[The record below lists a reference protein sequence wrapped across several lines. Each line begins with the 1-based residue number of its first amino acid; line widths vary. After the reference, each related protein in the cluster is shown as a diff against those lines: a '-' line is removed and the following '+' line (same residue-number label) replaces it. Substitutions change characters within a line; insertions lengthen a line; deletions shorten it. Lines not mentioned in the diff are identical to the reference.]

1 MIGQKLG
8 SFLIEAEL
16 GSGAMGIVYRGVRE
30 TGKTRV
36 AAVKVISVEQMAK
49 GKGFERFIREAE
61 ILEQFRHPNIVRYL
75 ARGKSGKIFY
85 YAMEFIPGS
94 TLDGLLDERGALPW
108 LDVVNYG
115 IQLCDALHYAHEHS
129 VVHRDLKPSNLMVT
143 KEGQLKLT
151 DFGIAKD
158 LDATALTATGRTLGT
173 AAYMAPEQ
181 IRGTPE
187 ISHKT
192 DLYALGILLYQ
203 MLTGEMPFQGGSAV
217 VLMHCHMNEAPPKP
231 SDKTAVIPVA
241 LDELVLKLMAK
252 TPADRPWDAAAVGMI
267 LRELR
272 EKHESKQPIPMVWP
286 EEGSPEAN
294 PTRMMDTER
303 TKEATGKKKKKKR
316 KKTPL
321 NRLRDAAPTIGL
333 VAALIAIAAAIG
345 YVVWPVSARYLHA
358 QAEPLMASKERSDWL
373 HAKEYFIDELER
385 RHPDHPYKTQTA
397 EWLDKIALTGAEG
410 RAKNLMGGV
419 GGFGKADTPGERS
432 YVSVFPEAA
441 ESLKRHD
448 DLDAVR
454 RWREMAAALEQH
466 DARSERG
473 WILLAL
479 NRASTIEA
487 GIADRARKVAE
498 GIAQATE
505 YDKQNEPG
513 QAMARRRSLLELY
526 GEYTDT
532 RDALKEVR
540 EKVPAD
546 PPKATEGEKPASDKA
561 AATKPG

>member
-30 TGKTRV
+30 SGKTRV
-36 AAVKVISVEQMAK
+36 AAVKVISLEQMAK

-94 TLDGLLDERGALPW
+94 TLDGLLDQRGALPW
-108 LDVVNYG
+108 PEVVNFG

-187 ISHKT
+187 VSHKT

-203 MLTGEMPFQGGSAV
+203 MLTGEMPFQGSSAV
-217 VLMHCHMNEAPPKP
+217 VLMHCHMNEAPPRP
-231 SDKTAVIPVA
+231 SNKTAVIPVA
-241 LDELVLKLMAK
+241 LDDLVLKLMAK
-252 TPADRPWDAAAVGMI
+252 TPADRPWDAAAVGVI

-272 EKHESKQPIPMVWP
+272 ELHESKQPIPMVWP
-286 EEGSPEAN
+286 EEGSPAAN
-294 PTRMMDTER
+294 PTRMMDTTR
-303 TKEATGKKKKKKR
+303 PKEASGKKKKKK
-316 KKTPL
+316 KSAAQ
-321 NRLRDAAPTIGL
+321 RLRAAAPTIGL
-333 VAALIAIAAAIG
+333 VAALVAIAAAIG
-345 YVVWPVSARYLHA
+345 YVVWPVSAQYLYA

-373 HAKEYFIDELER
+373 HAKEYFLEELDR
-385 RHPDHPYKTQTA
+385 RYPNHPYKKQTE

-410 RAKNLMGGV
+410 RAKNLVGGV

-454 RWREMAAALEQH
+454 RWRQMAADLEKN

-473 WILLAL
+473 WILLA
-479 NRASTIEA
+479 R
-487 GIADRARKVAE
+487 DRALTLEIAIAE
-498 GIAQATE
+498 RARLVSDGIAQAKD
-505 YDKQNEPG
+505 YDRQNQPD
-513 QAMARRRSLLELY
+513 QALERRRSLLKLY

-532 RDALKEVR
+532 RDALKDVR

-546 PPKATEGEKPASDKA
+546 PPPPTEVEKPASSDKPA
-561 AATKPG
+561 ASKPG

>member
-1 MIGQKLG
+1 
-8 SFLIEAEL
+8 
-16 GSGAMGIVYRGVRE
+16 
-30 TGKTRV
+30 
-36 AAVKVISVEQMAK
+36 
-49 GKGFERFIREAE
+49 
-61 ILEQFRHPNIVRYL
+61 
-75 ARGKSGKIFY
+75 
-85 YAMEFIPGS
+85 MEFIPGS

-108 LDVVNYG
+108 TEVVEFG

-217 VLMHCHMNEAPPKP
+217 VLMHCHMNEAPPRP

-241 LDELVLKLMAK
+241 LDDLVLKLMAK
-252 TPADRPWDAAAVGMI
+252 TPADRPWDAAAVGVI

-272 EKHESKQPIPMVWP
+272 EHHGAKQQIHMVWP
-286 EEGSPEAN
+286 EEGSPAAN
-294 PTRMMDTER
+294 PTRMMETTR
-303 TKEATGKKKKKKR
+303 TKDGTAKKKKKK
-316 KKTPL
+316 KTPIQ
-321 NRLRDAAPTIGL
+321 RLRKAAPTIGL
-333 VAALIAIAAAIG
+333 VAALVCVAAAIG
-345 YVVWPVSARYLHA
+345 YVVWPVSAKYLYT

-373 HAKEYFIDELER
+373 HAKEYFLDELDR
-385 RHPDHPYKTQTA
+385 RHPNHPYKTQTEA
-397 EWLDKIALTGAEG
+397 WFDKIALTGAEG
-410 RAKNLMGGV
+410 RAKNLLGGV
-419 GGFGKADTPGERS
+419 GGFGKADSPGERS
-432 YVSVFPEAA
+432 FVSVFPEAT

-454 RWREMAAALEQH
+454 RWREMAAELEKH

-473 WILLAL
+473 WILLARE
-479 NRASTIEA
+479 RALTIEA
-487 GIADRARKVAE
+487 AIADRAKKVTE
-498 GIAQATE
+498 GIAQAKT
-505 YDKQNEPG
+505 YDEQNQPD
-513 QAMARRRSLLELY
+513 QALARRRSLLELY

-532 RDALKEVR
+532 RDSLKEVR

-546 PPKATEGEKPASDKA
+546 PPKPADVEKPASSDKPA
-561 AATKPG
+561 TTKPG